1 MELKTYLQLKGLTPN
16 MFSRMLRVA
25 RSTVYNWI
33 DGVRPHPRVAK
44 KIEKITQGEVKMKD
58 LGHDTP

>member
-1 MELKTYLQLKGLTPN
+1 MDLKTYLKHKNITPE
-16 MFSRMLRVA
+16 MFSRIIKVA

-44 KIEKITQGEVKMKD
+44 KIEKVTHGEVQMKD
-58 LGHDTP
+58 LGHDG